1 MLCKE
6 KGGPTMTTKLVLTYE
21 LTDLW
26 ASPEE
31 LAEMTDEQII
41 ELAHE
46 DLCEVTENCAW
57 EVKR

>member
-1 MLCKE
+1 
-6 KGGPTMTTKLVLTYE
+6 MTTKLVLTYE